1 MSQKREKRRM
11 SLRLFLIVSRGRNY
25 VKFRGFLTMVPMPI
39 FQKKFTKT
47 FPGE

>member
-1 MSQKREKRRM
+1 M
-11 SLRLFLIVSRGRNY
+11 SLRLFLIVTRGRNH
-25 VKFRGFLTMVPMPI
+25 VKIRGYLTMVPMPI